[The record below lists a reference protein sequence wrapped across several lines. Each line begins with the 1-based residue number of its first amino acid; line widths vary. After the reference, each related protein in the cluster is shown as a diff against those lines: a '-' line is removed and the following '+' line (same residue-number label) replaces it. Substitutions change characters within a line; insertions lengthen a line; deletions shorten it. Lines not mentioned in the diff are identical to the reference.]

1 MTPSSVMSNDS
12 LTFFLVYC
20 SIFTLTILY
29 IGVKL
34 SKNWRKR
41 RLLLETLAEE
51 DPPVQGRC
59 NHAICRQAQE
69 VNHLLP
75 YTSFGAMLLPGLMN
89 IETGRPGSVA
99 GPLHNTIS
107 CNNSCENCQKL
118 SLPPPSYTKLFLDE
132 TPPSYTDAVTMGPR
146 DALNIAFI
154 ETSEINETASTPFL
168 VRVTE
173 LQENS
178 AELVTEAVTEPVAEP
193 QAESTNET
201 NSTDESGT
209 ESTNETNSTAESG
222 AELRNGTNS
231 TAESGTELTNETE
244 VKNICGAES
253 INRRE
258 IVKPRSESVEEP
270 AVGTTS
276 KSNPTV
282 EPATESSMELEPG
295 KEFKPDPMTEIE
307 PDLNGK

>member
-1 MTPSSVMSNDS
+1 MFILKRQIVKKSLFLENPVTPSSVMSNDS

-51 DPPVQGRC
+51 DPPVQGPC

-75 YTSFGAMLLPGLMN
+75 YTRFGAMLLPGLIN
-89 IETGRPGSVA
+89 IETGRPGSIA

-132 TPPSYTDAVTMGPR
+132 TPPSYTDAVSMEPR
-146 DALNIAFI
+146 DALNTAFI
-154 ETSEINETASTPFL
+154 FETSEINETASTPFL

-173 LQENS
+173 LQENTT
-178 AELVTEAVTEPVAEP
+178 ELGTGAVAKPVAEP
-193 QAESTNET
+193 QAEA
-201 NSTDESGT
+201 
-209 ESTNETNSTAESG
+209 TNETNSTAESG
-222 AELRNGTNS
+222 TESTNGIIP
-231 TAESGTELTNETE
+231 TAESETELRNETE

-253 INRRE
+253 KNRRE

-270 AVGTTS
+270 VVGTTS
-276 KSNPTV
+276 ESNPTV
-282 EPATESSMELEPG
+282 EPATMELEPG
-295 KEFKPDPMTEIE
+295 KEFKPDPMME
-307 PDLNGK
+307 D

>member
-1 MTPSSVMSNDS
+1 MSNDS
-12 LTFFLVYC
+12 VIFFLVYC

-75 YTSFGAMLLPGLMN
+75 YTSFGAMLLPGLMD
-89 IETGRPGSVA
+89 IETGRPRSIA

-118 SLPPPSYTKLFLDE
+118 SQPPPSYTKLFLDE

-146 DALNIAFI
+146 DALHTPFI
-154 ETSEINETASTPFL
+154 FETSEINNTAAPPIL
-168 VRVTE
+168 VGVTE
-173 LQENS
+173 SQENS
-178 AELVTEAVTEPVAEP
+178 AEQVVTEAIAEP
-193 QAESTNET
+193 TNG
-201 NSTDESGT
+201 TDFTAESGT
-209 ESTNETNSTAESG
+209 ELT
-222 AELRNGTNS
+222 NGTDFTAKSGTELTNKTDS
-231 TAESGTELTNETE
+231 TAESGTELTNKTK

-253 INRRE
+253 INRTD
-258 IVKPRSESVEEP
+258 VGKPRFESVEDP
-270 AVGTTS
+270 VLGTTS
-276 KSNPTV
+276 ESNPTV
-282 EPATESSMELEPG
+282 EPTTESNVKLGEKLKLEPE
-295 KEFKPDPMTEIE
+295 KIV
-307 PDLNGK
+307 

>member
-1 MTPSSVMSNDS
+1 MSNDS
-12 LTFFLVYC
+12 VIFFLVYC

-75 YTSFGAMLLPGLMN
+75 YTSFGAMLLPGLMD
-89 IETGRPGSVA
+89 IETGRPRSIA

-118 SLPPPSYTKLFLDE
+118 SQPPPSYTKLFLDE

-146 DALNIAFI
+146 DALQTPFI
-154 ETSEINETASTPFL
+154 FETSEMNNTAAPPIL
-168 VRVTE
+168 VGVTE
-173 LQENS
+173 SQENS
-178 AELVTEAVTEPVAEP
+178 AEQVVTEAIAEPVEEP
-193 QAESTNET
+193 KADSTAGSGTELTNET
-201 NSTDESGT
+201 D
-209 ESTNETNSTAESG
+209 
-222 AELRNGTNS
+222 S
-231 TAESGTELTNETE
+231 TAESGTELTNKTK

-253 INRRE
+253 INRTD
-258 IVKPRSESVEEP
+258 VGKPRFESVEDP
-270 AVGTTS
+270 VLGTTS
-276 KSNPTV
+276 ESNPTV
-282 EPATESSMELEPG
+282 EPTTESNVKLGEKLKFEPL
-295 KEFKPDPMTEIE
+295 K
-307 PDLNGK
+307 

>member
-1 MTPSSVMSNDS
+1 MSNDS

-75 YTSFGAMLLPGLMN
+75 YTRFGAMLLPGLMN
-89 IETGRPGSVA
+89 IETGRPVSVA

-107 CNNSCENCQKL
+107 CNDSCENCQKL

-132 TPPSYTDAVTMGPR
+132 TPPSYTDAVTMEPR
-146 DALNIAFI
+146 DALNTAFI
-154 ETSEINETASTPFL
+154 FETSEINETASTPFL

-178 AELVTEAVTEPVAEP
+178 TELGTGAVAEPVAEP
-193 QAESTNET
+193 QAEA
-201 NSTDESGT
+201 
-209 ESTNETNSTAESG
+209 TNETNSTAESG
-222 AELRNGTNS
+222 TESTNGIISTAESGTESTNGTNS
-231 TAESGTELTNETE
+231 TAESETELRNETE

-253 INRRE
+253 KNRRE

-270 AVGTTS
+270 VVGTTS
-276 KSNPTV
+276 EINTTV
-282 EPATESSMELEPG
+282 EPATESTMELEPG
-295 KEFKPDPMTEIE
+295 KEFKPDPMTE
-307 PDLNGK
+307 D

>member
-1 MTPSSVMSNDS
+1 MSNDS
-12 LTFFLVYC
+12 VIFFLVYC

-75 YTSFGAMLLPGLMN
+75 YTSFGAMLLPGLMD
-89 IETGRPGSVA
+89 IETGRPRSIA

-118 SLPPPSYTKLFLDE
+118 SQPPPSYTKLFLDE

-146 DALNIAFI
+146 DALQTPFLF
-154 ETSEINETASTPFL
+154 ETSEMNNTAAPPIL
-168 VRVTE
+168 VGVTE
-173 LQENS
+173 SQENS
-178 AELVTEAVTEPVAEP
+178 AEQVVTEAIAEPVEEP
-193 QAESTNET
+193 KA
-201 NSTDESGT
+201 D
-209 ESTNETNSTAESG
+209 
-222 AELRNGTNS
+222 S
-231 TAESGTELTNETE
+231 TAESGTELTNETDSTAE
-244 VKNICGAES
+244 SGTELTNKTDSTAESGTELTNKTKVKNICGAES
-253 INRRE
+253 INRTD
-258 IVKPRSESVEEP
+258 VGKPRFESVEDP
-270 AVGTTS
+270 VLGTTS
-276 KSNPTV
+276 ESNPTV
-282 EPATESSMELEPG
+282 EPTTESNVKLGEKLKLEPL
-295 KEFKPDPMTEIE
+295 K
-307 PDLNGK
+307 

>member
-1 MTPSSVMSNDS
+1 MSNDS
-12 LTFFLVYC
+12 VIFFLVYC

-75 YTSFGAMLLPGLMN
+75 YTSFGAMLLPGLMD
-89 IETGRPGSVA
+89 IETGRPRSIA

-118 SLPPPSYTKLFLDE
+118 SQPPPSYTKLFLDE

-146 DALNIAFI
+146 DALHTPFI
-154 ETSEINETASTPFL
+154 FETSEMNNTAAPPIL
-168 VRVTE
+168 VGVTE
-173 LQENS
+173 SQENS
-178 AELVTEAVTEPVAEP
+178 AEQVVTEAIAEPVEEP
-193 QAESTNET
+193 KA
-201 NSTDESGT
+201 D
-209 ESTNETNSTAESG
+209 
-222 AELRNGTNS
+222 S
-231 TAESGTELTNETE
+231 TAESGTELTNETDSTAE
-244 VKNICGAES
+244 SGTELTNKTDSTAESGTELTNKTKVKNICGAES
-253 INRRE
+253 INRTD
-258 IVKPRSESVEEP
+258 VGKPRFESVEDP
-270 AVGTTS
+270 VLGTTS
-276 KSNPTV
+276 ESNPTV
-282 EPATESSMELEPG
+282 EPTTESNVKLGEKLKLEPE
-295 KEFKPDPMTEIE
+295 KIV
-307 PDLNGK
+307 

>member
-1 MTPSSVMSNDS
+1 MSNDS
-12 LTFFLVYC
+12 VIFFLVYC

-75 YTSFGAMLLPGLMN
+75 YTSFGAMLLPGLMD
-89 IETGRPGSVA
+89 IETGRPRSIT

-118 SLPPPSYTKLFLDE
+118 SQPPPSYTKLFLDE

-146 DALNIAFI
+146 DALHTPFI
-154 ETSEINETASTPFL
+154 FETSEMNNTAAPPIL
-168 VRVTE
+168 VGVTE
-173 LQENS
+173 SQENS
-178 AELVTEAVTEPVAEP
+178 AEQVVTEAIAEPVEEP
-193 QAESTNET
+193 KA
-201 NSTDESGT
+201 D
-209 ESTNETNSTAESG
+209 
-222 AELRNGTNS
+222 S
-231 TAESGTELTNETE
+231 TAESGTELTNETDSTAE
-244 VKNICGAES
+244 SGTELTNKTDSTAESGTELTNKTKVKNICGAES
-253 INRRE
+253 INRTD
-258 IVKPRSESVEEP
+258 VGKPRFESVEDP
-270 AVGTTS
+270 VLGTTS
-276 KSNPTV
+276 ESNPTV
-282 EPATESSMELEPG
+282 EPTTESNVKLGEKLKLEPE
-295 KEFKPDPMTEIE
+295 KIV
-307 PDLNGK
+307 